1 MGMQPT
7 TLQVGDLSEQNG
19 SYKMDTYQYNEML
32 IKKRM
37 EMNVKSL
44 NINRSDIIPIINF
57 AWSKSFANVENNV
70 KAIRDRGWVPL
81 TSTILQY
88 PEIFAS
94 KRESEEQVAIGI
106 VSTLSVPSFDYVTND
121 VDNTSNNV
129 TSNEIVILANDKKN
143 SNTEDGV
150 NNNSSVNYTSIT
162 VVDED
167 NSADKSHKASQ
178 ASMVA
183 TAMRTTLTI
192 VQLHLQI

>member
-1 MGMQPT
+1 M
-7 TLQVGDLSEQNG
+7 
-19 SYKMDTYQYNEML
+19 
-32 IKKRM
+32 
-37 EMNVKSL
+37 
-44 NINRSDIIPIINF
+44 
-57 AWSKSFANVENNV
+57 ENNV
-70 KAIRDRGWVPL
+70 KAIRDQGWVPL

-88 PEIFAS
+88 PVILAS

-129 TSNEIVILANDKKN
+129 TSNKIVILANDKKN

-167 NSADKSHKASQ
+167 NSADKSPKASQ